1 VENPWFPE
9 KVMICVSGA
18 FSTSNVYRRVI
29 PMFIKHVPLAYPILQ
44 FQYRLSIGLIKITG
58 NKFSHRLSFQFQLPS
73 GKLT

>member
-1 VENPWFPE
+1 
-9 KVMICVSGA
+9 
-18 FSTSNVYRRVI
+18 
-29 PMFIKHVPLAYPILQ
+29 MFIKHVPLAYPILQ